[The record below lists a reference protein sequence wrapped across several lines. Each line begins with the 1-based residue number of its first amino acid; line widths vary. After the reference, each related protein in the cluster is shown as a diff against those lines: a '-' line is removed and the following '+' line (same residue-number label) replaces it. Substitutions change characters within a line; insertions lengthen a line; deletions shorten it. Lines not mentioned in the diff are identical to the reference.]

1 MSRLDRVIRDV
12 MDCRTMDKHAWIY
25 NDNGEIRDDVICG
38 DVIPFLEEL
47 KEYEVNV
54 TDAWVDEFLCHTGKF
69 AFNTYNF
76 NACVSNDLLVYYYE
90 NDNTCIVVAA
100 VHLFGD
106 ARCNYSDYF
115 ACRLGSFQHFLELE
129 SAYQSIEIN
138 DRFTADV
145 SIFGECYSVYDYV
158 IGEDVGEFCE
168 IEKSELID
176 ELEKRA

>member
-1 MSRLDRVIRDV
+1 MSRLDRAIKDV

-54 TDAWVDEFLCHTGKF
+54 SEGWLRRFISGVSTT
-69 AFNTYNF
+69 AFNTYNY
-76 NACVSNDLLVYYYE
+76 NTCVSNDFVVWHYE
-90 NDNTCIVVAA
+90 NNDACIVAIA
-100 VHLFGD
+100 VHLYGD
-106 ARCNYSDYF
+106 ARCNYSDWF
-115 ACRLGSFQHFLELE
+115 VCRFDALDELFELE

-138 DRFTADV
+138 DRFSADV
-145 SIFGECYSVYDYV
+145 NIFSECYSVYDYV
-158 IGEDVGEFCE
+158 IGEDVGEFYE